1 MVVRSLTEAKEWF
14 DANTDGLVEC
24 IRDDG
29 AKITASTF
37 HEAHLFYEPP
47 QLGAEIAAP
56 QAIGGTRRLIRVS
69 RRSRVRICNRL
80 LSSLSN
86 FAPRSGCRV
95 TSAERSAT
103 LFGNTE
109 TGL

>member
-56 QAIGGTRRLIRVS
+56 QAIGEQIDVQSEGEDSALDS
-69 RRSRVRICNRL
+69 GL
-80 LSSLSN
+80 
-86 FAPRSGCRV
+86 APVESPDLQP
-95 TSAERSAT
+95 AA
-103 LFGNTE
+103 
-109 TGL
+109 